1 MKKTKKYTKLA
12 IFLIIIDVFAV
23 TGFVLSYGPWD
34 YLRNLL
40 VTTAMTTKDHKYL
53 AHILYTDEMIK
64 EIMNNNYVKDNGQ
77 STNASEITIG
87 QIEEKSTYDSIYEEQ
102 ILKRDPEHEDYKI
115 IPLSGSGYKGYMGVI
130 YDPSRISLLLAP
142 KFGQTGEFLQTM
154 AKDAGA
160 TLAINASGFVD
171 INERGNGGQP
181 TGTIIKDSKI
191 VWQGNET
198 GYSGGIAGFN
208 KDNVLVLTHG
218 TAEQAIADGMRDAV
232 EFGPFLIVNGEPAII
247 KGNGGWGTAPRTVL
261 AQRKDGI
268 VLFVI
273 IDGRQPG
280 YSIGINMPDL
290 VDLLLKYKAYNAVNL
305 DGGASSS
312 LVENGKIVNKPCAI
326 SVTGERMIPNGW
338 IFK

>member
-1 MKKTKKYTKLA
+1 MKKKKKTA
-12 IFLIIIDVFAV
+12 IVLLIIDVCIVICFFLA
-23 TGFVLSYGPWD
+23 YGPFS
-34 YLRNLL
+34 YLRELYI
-40 VTTAMTTKDHKYL
+40 TTAMTTMNHKYL
-53 AHILYTDEMIK
+53 ARTIYTDDI
-64 EIMNNNYVKDNGQ
+64 INDVLDSNYVKESGE
-77 STNASEITIG
+77 STDVSDIVIG
-87 QIEEKSTYDSIYEEQ
+87 NIDDSGDYDSIYEEQ

-130 YDPSRISLLLAP
+130 YDPSRVSLLLAP

-160 TLAINASGFVD
+160 KLAINASGFID

-181 TGTIIKDSKI
+181 TGTIIKDGKI
-191 VWQGNET
+191 VWTGKST
-198 GYSGGIAGFN
+198 GYVGGIAGFN
-208 KDNVLVLTHG
+208 KDNVLVLTHS
-218 TAEQAIADGMRDAV
+218 TAEQAVQDGMRDAV
-232 EFGPFLIVNGEPAII
+232 EFGPFLIVNGQPAII

-312 LVENGKIVNKPCAI
+312 LVENGEIINKPCAI
-326 SVTGERMIPNGW
+326 SVTGERLIPNGW